1 MNYYLKLALII
12 GAVIVIVAFLILAI
26 VLISKKKN
34 NKQDQTFPN
43 LLEALGGKE
52 NITQVS
58 QKGSRVSAIV
68 IDKKIVNKDKLKAE
82 GVETIVVSNMKVT
95 MLIDNKISIL
105 VYDYLKN
112 QIEI

>member
-34 NKQDQTFPN
+34 NKQDQAFPN

-95 MLIDNKISIL
+95 MLIDNKISVF